1 MTATQRTMV
10 AVAAET
16 WLEDGI
22 PGEGRAWYRL
32 AIA

>member
-1 MTATQRTMV
+1 MTATQHTMV
-10 AVAAET
+10 AVAAEA

-22 PGEGRAWYRL
+22 AGEGRAWCRL